1 MVRART
7 WKAQCAHGLI
17 ISAVIATTAVSLA
30 PIVHTLAL
38 SFSSMYY
45 ATAGLVGFWPRGFT
59 LDAYDRILSDSQFFT
74 SFMISVARVAAGGG
88 FSIVI
93 TVMMAYPL
101 SKEKERF
108 RFRNVYMWLLVFTML
123 FNGGLIP
130 WYMNIKS
137 LGLLNSFWAL
147 VFPGALQV
155 FYVLLL
161 MNFFRG
167 LPKQL
172 EEAATIDGAG
182 QWTMMALIYLPVS
195 LPSIATVA
203 LFTMVSHWNSFFDGL
218 VLMNSPKMWPLQTY
232 IQQLTFMI
240 NPAQMATL
248 TPDEIAR
255 LKNVM
260 GLNFNSAKI
269 FVSMIPI
276 LVVYPVLQKYFITGI
291 VLGSVKE

>member
-1 MVRART
+1 MVRGDNLKSRF
-7 WKAQCAHGLI
+7 AHGLI
-17 ISAVIATTAVSLA
+17 IVSVILTTLLSLA
-30 PIVHTLAL
+30 PIIHTLAL
-38 SFSSMYY
+38 SFSSINY
-45 ATAGLVGFWPRGFT
+45 ATAGLVNFWPLGFT
-59 LDAYDRILSDSQFFT
+59 LDAYHRIMSDTQFFS
-74 SFMISVARVAAGGG
+74 SFMTSVARVFFGGG
-88 FSIVI
+88 VSIFI
-93 TVMMAYPL
+93 TIMMAYPL
-101 SKEKERF
+101 SKERESF
-108 RFRNVYMWLLVFTML
+108 RLRNVYMWLLVFTML

-130 WYMNIKS
+130 WYMNIKN
-137 LGLLNSFWAL
+137 LGLLNSFWAM
-147 VFPGALQV
+147 VFPCALQV

-182 QWTMMALIYLPVS
+182 QWTMMFRIFLPVS

-203 LFTMVSHWNSFFDGL
+203 LFTMVFHWNSFFDGL

-240 NPAQMATL
+240 NPQKMATL

-269 FVSMIPI
+269 FISMIPI